1 MTEFAQQV
9 AAGFVNGC
17 IYAMLALA
25 LVMIYRATNHVNF
38 AQGEMAMFSTYI
50 AWTLIGAGLPY
61 WVAALAAIAFGFV
74 AGALV
79 ERVALR
85 PLHDAPLLAIV
96 TVFVALMIVIQS
108 TAGLVFGHESHSF
121 QSPFDSWGRV
131 GGGLLSGHAIGTVA
145 VTLAVLLSMSAFFRF
160 TRLGLAM
167 RAAALNPLSSS
178 LSGVNVSRVLMIGWG
193 VAGAIGAVAGVLAAP
208 VVFLSPHMMSG
219 IMIYGFAAAVVG
231 GVDSPPGAILGGLV
245 LGIGEN
251 LLGAYVTGNELKL
264 TIALGLMF
272 AVLVVRPQGLLG
284 GKAIQRV

>member
-50 AWTLIGAGLPY
+50 AWSLIQSGLPY
-61 WVAALAAIAFGFV
+61 GVAAVAAIAFGFV

-96 TVFVALMIVIQS
+96 TVFVALMIIIQS
-108 TAGLVFGHESHSF
+108 AAGLIFGHESHSF
-121 QSPFDSWGRV
+121 ASPFDHWGRF

-145 VTLAVLLSMSAFFRF
+145 VTVAVLLSMSAFFRF

-193 VAGAIGAVAGVLAAP
+193 VAGAIGAVAGILAAP
-208 VVFLSPHMMSG
+208 VVFLGPHMMSG

-231 GVDSPPGAILGGLV
+231 GVDSPPGAVLGGLL

-264 TIALGLMF
+264 TIALAIMF
-272 AVLVVRPQGLLG
+272 AILVVRPQGLLG

>member
-1 MTEFAQQV
+1 MTEFAQQM

-38 AQGEMAMFSTYI
+38 AQGEMAMFSTYV
-50 AWTLIGAGLPY
+50 AWSLLEAGLPY
-61 WVAALAAIAFGFV
+61 WIGALGAIAFGFI

-85 PLHDAPLLAIV
+85 PLHHAPLLSIV
-96 TVFVALMIVIQS
+96 TAFVALMIIIQS
-108 TAGLVFGHESHSF
+108 AAGLLFGHESHSF
-121 QSPFDSWGRV
+121 ASPFDSWGQW
-131 GGGLLSGHAIGTVA
+131 GQGLLSGHALGTVA
-145 VTLAVLLSMSAFFRF
+145 VTLFVVLAMSAFFRF

-167 RAAALNPLSSS
+167 RAAALNPLSSA
-178 LSGVNVSRVLMIGWG
+178 LSGVNVNRVLMLGWG
-193 VAGAIGAVAGVLAAP
+193 VAGAIGAIAGLLAAP
-208 VVFLSPHMMSG
+208 VVFLGPHMMAG

-231 GVDSPPGAILGGLV
+231 GVDSPSGAIVGGLT

-264 TIALGLMF
+264 TIALVVMF
-272 AVLVVRPQGLLG
+272 AILVVRPQGLLG

>member
-1 MTEFAQQV
+1 MNELAQQI

-38 AQGEMAMFSTYI
+38 AQGEMAMFSTFV
-50 AWTLIGAGLPY
+50 AWSLIHAGLPY
-61 WVAALAAIAFGFV
+61 WAGAMAAIVFGFV

-85 PLHDAPLLAIV
+85 PLHGAPVLAMV
-96 TVFVALMIVIQS
+96 TVFVALMVIIQS
-108 TAGLVFGHESHSF
+108 AAGLLFGHESHNF
-121 QSPFDSWGRV
+121 DSPFDGWTKV
-131 GGGLLSGHAIGTVA
+131 GQGLLSGHGVGTVA
-145 VTLAVLLSMSAFFRF
+145 VTLLVLAAMSAFFRF

-167 RAAALNPLSSS
+167 RAAAQNPLSSS
-178 LSGVNVSRVLMIGWG
+178 LSGVSVSRVLMLGWG
-193 VAGAIGAVAGVLAAP
+193 VAGAIGAVAGLLAAP

-231 GVDSPPGAILGGLV
+231 GVDSPPGAIVGGLL

-264 TIALGLMF
+264 TLALVVMF
-272 AVLVVRPQGLLG
+272 AILVVRPRGLLG
-284 GKAIQRV
+284 GKTIQRV

>member
-1 MTEFAQQV
+1 MNELAQQV

-38 AQGEMAMFSTYI
+38 AQGEMAMFSTFV
-50 AWTLIGAGLPY
+50 AWSLIHAGLPY
-61 WVAALAAIAFGFV
+61 WAAAPAAIAFGFV

-85 PLHDAPLLAIV
+85 PLHDAPVLAVV
-96 TVFVALMIVIQS
+96 TVFVALMIIIQS
-108 TAGLVFGHESHSF
+108 AAGLLFGHESHSF
-121 QSPFDSWGRV
+121 DSPFDSWTKV
-131 GGGLLSGHAIGTVA
+131 GQGLLSGHGVGTVA
-145 VTLAVLLSMSAFFRF
+145 VTLLVLAAMSAFFRF

-178 LSGVNVSRVLMIGWG
+178 LSGVSVSRVLMLGWS
-193 VAGAIGAVAGVLAAP
+193 VAGAIGAVAGLLAAP

-231 GVDSPPGAILGGLV
+231 GIDSPPGAIVGGLL

-251 LLGAYVTGNELKL
+251 LLGAYVTGSELKL
-264 TIALGLMF
+264 TLALVVMF
-272 AVLVVRPQGLLG
+272 AILVVRPRGLLG

>member
-50 AWTLIGAGLPY
+50 AWSLLEAGLPY
-61 WVAALAAIAFGFV
+61 WAAALAAIAFGFV
-74 AGALV
+74 AGTLV

-85 PLHDAPLLAIV
+85 PLHGAPLLSIV
-96 TVFVALMIVIQS
+96 TVFVALMIIIQS
-108 TAGLVFGHESHSF
+108 AAGLVFGHESHSVA
-121 QSPFDSWGRV
+121 SPFDGWGRW
-131 GGGLLSGHAIGTVA
+131 GQGLLSGHALGTVA
-145 VTLAVLLSMSAFFRF
+145 VTLAVLASMSAFFRF

-178 LSGVNVSRVLMIGWG
+178 LSGVNVNRVLMIGWG
-193 VAGAIGAVAGVLAAP
+193 VAGAIGAIAGLLAAP
-208 VVFLSPHMMSG
+208 VVFLGPHMMGG

-231 GVDSPPGAILGGLV
+231 GIDSPPGAILGGLA

-264 TIALGLMF
+264 TIALAVMF
-272 AVLVVRPQGLLG
+272 AILVVRPRGLLG
-284 GKAIQRV
+284 GKAIQRA

>member
-1 MTEFAQQV
+1 MTEFVQQV

-25 LVMIYRATNHVNF
+25 LVMIYRATHHVNF

-50 AWTLIGAGLPY
+50 AWSLIQAGLPY
-61 WVAALAAIAFGFV
+61 GVAALAAIAFGFV

-96 TVFVALMIVIQS
+96 TVFVALMIIIQS
-108 TAGLVFGHESHSF
+108 AAGLVFGHESHSF
-121 QSPFDSWGRV
+121 ASPFDTWGRF
-131 GGGLLSGHAIGTVA
+131 GGGLVSGHAVGVVA
-145 VTLAVLLSMSAFFRF
+145 VTLLVLLSMMAFFRF

-178 LSGVNVSRVLMIGWG
+178 LSGVNVNRVLMIGWG

-245 LGIGEN
+245 LGVGEN

-264 TIALGLMF
+264 TIALAIMF
-272 AVLVVRPQGLLG
+272 AILVVRPQGLLG
-284 GKAIQRV
+284 GKAVQRV

>member
-1 MTEFAQQV
+1 MNELAQQV

-38 AQGEMAMFSTYI
+38 AQGEMAMFSTFV
-50 AWTLIGAGLPY
+50 AWSLIHAGLPY
-61 WVAALAAIAFGFV
+61 WAAAPAAISFGFV

-85 PLHDAPLLAIV
+85 PLHDAPVLAVV
-96 TVFVALMIVIQS
+96 TVFVALMIIIQS
-108 TAGLVFGHESHSF
+108 AAGLLFGHESHSF
-121 QSPFDSWGRV
+121 D
-131 GGGLLSGHAIGTVA
+131 SGHGVGTVA
-145 VTLAVLLSMSAFFRF
+145 VTLLVLAAMSAFFRF

-178 LSGVNVSRVLMIGWG
+178 LSGVSVSRVLMLGWS
-193 VAGAIGAVAGVLAAP
+193 VAGAIGAVAGLLAAP

-231 GVDSPPGAILGGLV
+231 GIDSPPGAIVGGLL

-251 LLGAYVTGNELKL
+251 LLGAYVTGSELKL
-264 TIALGLMF
+264 TLALVVMF
-272 AVLVVRPQGLLG
+272 AILVVRPRGLLG

>member
-1 MTEFAQQV
+1 MNELAQQI

-38 AQGEMAMFSTYI
+38 AQGEMAMFSTFV
-50 AWTLIGAGLPY
+50 AWSLIHAGLPY
-61 WVAALAAIAFGFV
+61 WGAALTAIAFGFA

-85 PLHDAPLLAIV
+85 PLHDAPVLAVV
-96 TVFVALMIVIQS
+96 TVFVALMIIIQS
-108 TAGLVFGHESHSF
+108 AAGLLFGHETHSF
-121 QSPFDSWGRV
+121 DSPFDSWTNV
-131 GGGLLSGHAIGTVA
+131 GQGLLSGHGMGTVA
-145 VTLAVLLSMSAFFRF
+145 ITLLVLAAMSAFFRF

-178 LSGVNVSRVLMIGWG
+178 LSGVSVSRALMLGWG
-193 VAGAIGAVAGVLAAP
+193 VAGAIGAVAGLLAAP

-231 GVDSPPGAILGGLV
+231 GIDSPPGAIVGGLL

-264 TIALGLMF
+264 TLALVVMF
-272 AVLVVRPQGLLG
+272 AILVVRPRGLLG
-284 GKAIQRV
+284 GRTIQRV

>member
-1 MTEFAQQV
+1 MTELLQQV

-38 AQGEMAMFSTYI
+38 AQGEMAMFSTFV
-50 AWTLIGAGLPY
+50 AWSLIHAGLPY
-61 WVAALAAIAFGFV
+61 WAAAAGAVAFGFL

-85 PLHDAPLLAIV
+85 PLHDAPVLAVV
-96 TVFVALMIVIQS
+96 TVFVALMVIIQS
-108 TAGLVFGHESHSF
+108 GAGLIFGHESHSF
-121 QSPFDSWGRV
+121 ESPFESWAGV
-131 GGGLLSGHAIGTVA
+131 GQGLLSGHGVGTVV
-145 VTLAVLLSMSAFFRF
+145 VTLLVLGAMSAFFKF

-178 LSGVNVSRVLMIGWG
+178 LSGVSVSRVLMLGWG
-193 VAGAIGAVAGVLAAP
+193 VAGAIGAVAGLLAAP

-231 GVDSPPGAILGGLV
+231 GVDSPAGAIVGGLL

-264 TIALGLMF
+264 TFALIVMF
-272 AVLVVRPQGLLG
+272 AILVIRPQGLLG
-284 GKAIQRV
+284 GKTIQRV

>member
-1 MTEFAQQV
+1 MIELTQQI

-50 AWTLIGAGLPY
+50 AWSLMQAGFSY
-61 WVAALAAIAFGFV
+61 WVAACGAIAFGFV

-85 PLHDAPLLAIV
+85 PLHDAPVLAVV
-96 TVFVALMIVIQS
+96 TVFVALMIIVQS
-108 TAGLVFGHESHSF
+108 AAGILFGHESHGID
-121 QSPFDSWGRV
+121 SPFDQWAGV
-131 GGGLLSGHAIGTVA
+131 GQGLLSGHGLGTVA
-145 VTLAVLLSMSAFFRF
+145 VTLVVLAAMSAFFKF

-167 RAAALNPLSSS
+167 RAAALSPLSSS
-178 LSGVNVSRVLMIGWG
+178 LSGVNVSRVLLLGWG
-193 VAGAIGAVAGVLAAP
+193 VAGAIGAVAGLLAAP
-208 VVFLSPHMMSG
+208 AVFLSPHMMSG

-231 GVDSPPGAILGGLV
+231 GVDSPVGAVIGGLL

-264 TIALGLMF
+264 TFALIVMF
-272 AVLVVRPQGLLG
+272 AILVVRPHGLLG
-284 GKAIQRV
+284 GRSIQRV

>member
-9 AAGFVNGC
+9 VAGFVNGC

-25 LVMIYRATNHVNF
+25 LVMIYRSTNHVNF

-50 AWTLIGAGLPY
+50 AWTLIQAGLPY
-61 WVAALAAIAFGFV
+61 GVAAVAAVAFGFV

-79 ERVALR
+79 ERLALR

-96 TVFVALMIVIQS
+96 TVFVALMIIIQS
-108 TAGLVFGHESHSF
+108 AAGLVFGHESHSF
-121 QSPFDSWGRV
+121 ASPFDGWGRL

-193 VAGAIGAVAGVLAAP
+193 LAGAIGAVAGMLAAP
-208 VVFLSPHMMSG
+208 VVFLGPNMMSG

-231 GVDSPPGAILGGLV
+231 GIDSPPGAILGGLV

-264 TIALGLMF
+264 TIALALMF
-272 AVLVVRPQGLLG
+272 AILVVRPQGLLG

>member
-1 MTEFAQQV
+1 MLELTQQV

-38 AQGEMAMFSTYI
+38 AQGEMAMFSTFV
-50 AWTLIGAGLPY
+50 AWSLVQAGLPY
-61 WVAALAAIAFGFV
+61 WAAAGAAIAFGFA

-85 PLHDAPLLAIV
+85 PLHDAPILAVV
-96 TVFVALMIVIQS
+96 TVFVALMIIIQS
-108 TAGLVFGHESHSF
+108 GAGLLFGHESHSF
-121 QSPFDSWGRV
+121 PSPFDGWSGA
-131 GGGLLSGHAIGTVA
+131 GGGLLSGHGVGTVV
-145 VTLAVLLSMSAFFRF
+145 VTLAVLGAMSAFFKF

-178 LSGVNVSRVLMIGWG
+178 LSGVSVSRVLMIGWG
-193 VAGAIGAVAGVLAAP
+193 VAGAIGAVAGLLAAP
-208 VVFLSPHMMSG
+208 VVFLGPHMMAG

-231 GVDSPPGAILGGLV
+231 GVDSPPGAIVGGLL

-264 TIALGLMF
+264 TIALVVMF
-272 AVLVVRPQGLLG
+272 AILVVRPRGLLG

>member
-1 MTEFAQQV
+1 MMEFAQQV

-38 AQGEMAMFSTYI
+38 AQGEMAMFSTYV
-50 AWTLIGAGLPY
+50 AWSLLQAGLPY
-61 WVAALAAIAFGFV
+61 WAAAAGAVVFGFV

-85 PLHDAPLLAIV
+85 PLHDAPILAIV
-96 TVFVALMIVIQS
+96 TVFVALMIIIQS
-108 TAGLVFGHESHSF
+108 AAGLIFGHESRSF
-121 QSPFDSWGRV
+121 PSPFEGWGSV
-131 GGGLLSGHAIGTVA
+131 GQGLLSGHALGTVA
-145 VTLAVLLSMSAFFRF
+145 VTLAVLLAMSAFFKF
-160 TRLGLAM
+160 TRLGLSM

-178 LSGVNVSRVLMIGWG
+178 LSGVNVGRVLMIGWG
-193 VAGAIGAVAGVLAAP
+193 VAGAIGAIAGLLAAP
-208 VVFLSPHMMSG
+208 VVFLGPHMMAG
-219 IMIYGFAAAVVG
+219 VMIYGFAAAVLG
-231 GVDSPPGAILGGLV
+231 GVDSPVGAIVGGLL

-264 TIALGLMF
+264 TIALVVMF
-272 AVLVVRPQGLLG
+272 AILLVKPRGLFG

>member
-1 MTEFAQQV
+1 MNELAQQI

-38 AQGEMAMFSTYI
+38 AQGEMAMFSTFV
-50 AWTLIGAGLPY
+50 AWSLIHAGLPY
-61 WVAALAAIAFGFV
+61 WAAALAAIAFGFV

-85 PLHDAPLLAIV
+85 PLHDAPVLAVV
-96 TVFVALMIVIQS
+96 TVFVALMIIIQS
-108 TAGLVFGHESHSF
+108 AAGLLFGHESHSF
-121 QSPFDSWGRV
+121 DSPFDGWKNLGQ
-131 GGGLLSGHAIGTVA
+131 GLLSGHGVGTVA
-145 VTLAVLLSMSAFFRF
+145 ITLLVLAAMSAFFRF

-178 LSGVNVSRVLMIGWG
+178 LSGVRVSRALMLGWG
-193 VAGAIGAVAGVLAAP
+193 VAGAIGAVAGLLAGP

-231 GVDSPPGAILGGLV
+231 GIDSPPGAIVGGLL

-251 LLGAYVTGNELKL
+251 LLGAYVTGTELKL
-264 TIALGLMF
+264 TLALIVMF
-272 AVLVVRPQGLLG
+272 AILVVRPRGLLG
-284 GKAIQRV
+284 GRNIQRV

>member
-1 MTEFAQQV
+1 MIELTQQI

-38 AQGEMAMFSTYI
+38 AQGEMAMFSTYV
-50 AWTLIGAGLPY
+50 AWSLLEAGVPY
-61 WVAALAAIAFGFV
+61 WAAACGAIAFGFV
-74 AGALV
+74 SGAMV

-85 PLHDAPLLAIV
+85 PLHDAPVLAVV
-96 TVFVALMIVIQS
+96 TVFVALMVIVQS
-108 TAGLVFGHESHSF
+108 LAGILFGHESRGVD
-121 QSPFDSWGRV
+121 SPFAQWAGV
-131 GGGLLSGHAIGTVA
+131 GQGLLSGHGLGTVL
-145 VTLAVLLSMSAFFRF
+145 VTLFVLLAMSAFFRF

-167 RAAALNPLSSS
+167 RAAALSPLSSS
-178 LSGVNVSRVLMIGWG
+178 LSGISVSRVLMIGWG
-193 VAGAIGAVAGVLAAP
+193 VAGAIGAIAGLLAAP

-231 GVDSPPGAILGGLV
+231 GVDSPAGAIVGGLL

-264 TIALGLMF
+264 TFALIVMF
-272 AVLVVRPQGLLG
+272 AILVVRPRGLLG
-284 GKAIQRV
+284 GRAIQRV

>member
-1 MTEFAQQV
+1 MMELAQQI
-9 AAGFVNGC
+9 AAGLVNGC

-25 LVMIYRATNHVNF
+25 LVMIYRATHHVNF

-50 AWTLIGAGLPY
+50 AWSLLQAGLPY
-61 WVAALAAIAFGFV
+61 WAAAAGAIVFGFV
-74 AGALV
+74 AGTVV

-85 PLHDAPLLAIV
+85 PLHDAPVLAVV
-96 TVFVALMIVIQS
+96 TVFVALMIIIQS
-108 TAGLVFGHESHSF
+108 AAGLLFGHESHSF
-121 QSPFDSWGRV
+121 DSPFDSWGSV
-131 GGGLLSGHAIGTVA
+131 GQGLLSGHGIGTVA
-145 VTLAVLLSMSAFFRF
+145 VTLAVLVAMSAFFKF

-193 VAGAIGAVAGVLAAP
+193 VAGAIGAVAGLLAAP
-208 VVFLSPHMMSG
+208 VVFLGPNMMSG

-231 GVDSPPGAILGGLV
+231 GVDSPAGAVVGGLL

-264 TIALGLMF
+264 TIALVVMF
-272 AVLVVRPQGLLG
+272 AILVVRPRGLLG